1 MTMAKG
7 QDKKIQHQT
16 NQRVTMKGHLT
27 LFMIN
32 QDQRVVETEGD
43 TCTEEEDLKATTIE
57 DNPSPLSINEESEQE
72 GSEEGSEYGLESVYS
87 SMEETTEDSN
97 VDDEEEDYSSQRNV
111 SHWES
116 FQNDSF
122 YFNEESKYVLEMEH
136 EHVQVN
142 DAYDLR
148 DLGNDWIPYSDE
160 PIADKEW
167 LLQYNKEQEEKE
179 NQEEE
184 FKRRLDGT
192 ISLDSW

>member
-1 MTMAKG
+1 MSG
-7 QDKKIQHQT
+7 
-16 NQRVTMKGHLT
+16 
-27 LFMIN
+27 
-32 QDQRVVETEGD
+32 
-43 TCTEEEDLKATTIE
+43 C
-57 DNPSPLSINEESEQE
+57 SESS
-72 GSEEGSEYGLESVYS
+72 SECSESSSVL
-87 SMEETTEDSN
+87 D
-97 VDDEEEDYSSQRNV
+97 
-111 SHWES
+111 
-116 FQNDSF
+116 
-122 YFNEESKYVLEMEH
+122 FNEESKYVLEMEH